1 MINHELIAE
10 IEQSKKDFDK
20 LMDKL
25 IKNLKREEK
34 ILRLSDKR
42 QRKEYDELQKKYEE
56 VKKLQEAQEKLI
68 DSFIKIIASAIDAKS
83 KYIGAHCERVP
94 ILTAMLTKEVSESD
108 EIDFKIE
115 NEDQEKEISTAA
127 WLHDC
132 GKIVTPDFVMNK
144 SVKLETLYN
153 RIHEIRTRFE
163 VLYRDLIIE
172 AMKRKMNGEDEKKVD
187 KWLDEELKKLK
198 EDFEFLAKINNS
210 KQELT
215 EEEIQ
220 RIKEIA
226 DREWYR
232 YFDDTLGLSE
242 DELSRVPESEKNQKL
257 PVKEK
262 LLADKKRHIVKR
274 SKREIN
280 DLKRHNFHMEIPKNM
295 YNYGEIY
302 NLTIPRGTLT
312 PEEYFKIQEHVI
324 MTIKMLESLP
334 FPERFKN
341 VPLYAGAHHEAINGK
356 GYPRRLKGDE
366 IPIPAR
372 IMAIADIFEALTAKD
387 RPYKDKKTLSQAIDI
402 LVQKALEGELDKD
415 ILAIFIKSRV
425 FEKYAKMFL
434 SKDQIDEV
442 DVDYYLKKLKGN

>member
-1 MINHELIAE
+1 
-10 IEQSKKDFDK
+10 
-20 LMDKL
+20 
-25 IKNLKREEK
+25 LKTK
-34 ILRLSDKR
+34 
-42 QRKEYDELQKKYEE
+42 
-56 VKKLQEAQEKLI
+56 QE
-68 DSFIKIIASAIDAKS
+68 
-83 KYIGAHCERVP
+83 R
-94 ILTAMLTKEVSESD
+94 
-108 EIDFKIE
+108 
-115 NEDQEKEISTAA
+115 EISTAA

-172 AMKRKMNGEDEKKVD
+172 AMKRKMNGEDEKEVD
-187 KWLDEELKKLK
+187 KWLEKELEKLR
-198 EDFEFLAKINNS
+198 EDFEFIAKINT
-210 KQELT
+210 KKDELT
-215 EEEIQ
+215 EEEVKKIN
-220 RIKEIA
+220 EIA
-226 DREWYR
+226 QRTWYR
-232 YFDDTLGLSE
+232 YFDDTLGLTE
-242 DELSRVPESEKNQKL
+242 DELKRVDKKEFNQKL

-262 LLADKKRHIVKR
+262 LLDDKKRHIVKR

-280 DLKRHNFHMEIPKNM
+280 DLRRHNFNMEIPQNV
-295 YNYGEIY
+295 YNFGEIY

-372 IMAIADIFEALTAKD
+372 IMAIADIFEALFEALTAKD

-415 ILAIFIKSRV
+415 ILAIFIKSKV